1 MILFTV
7 GDDIYGRFPA
17 VSSRHGFNRYRLA
30 DHPGDE
36 RRADRRR
43 RTEAEGRAA
52 CGKRAGAP
60 PGKRWVGDTCRRH
73 EMTPPNGRV
82 PALVVAGG
90 GRRNAFSVPSR
101 PSAVTVD
108 NPADHCVCCTE
119 RLGIILR
126 PVGKAC
132 GPLPRPSKTAI
143 SAGLVHIPWDPRRMV
158 VPGPWGWD
166 RI

>member
-17 VSSRHGFNRYRLA
+17 VSSRHGFNRYRLV

-90 GRRNAFSVPSR
+90 DAFDAAMFAEICSRMYRRTAATPGEPRLLPGRKQRTGR
-101 PSAVTVD
+101 PGRTRTV
-108 NPADHCVCCTE
+108 
-119 RLGIILR
+119 L
-126 PVGKAC
+126 
-132 GPLPRPSKTAI
+132 
-143 SAGLVHIPWDPRRMV
+143 
-158 VPGPWGWD
+158 
-166 RI
+166 